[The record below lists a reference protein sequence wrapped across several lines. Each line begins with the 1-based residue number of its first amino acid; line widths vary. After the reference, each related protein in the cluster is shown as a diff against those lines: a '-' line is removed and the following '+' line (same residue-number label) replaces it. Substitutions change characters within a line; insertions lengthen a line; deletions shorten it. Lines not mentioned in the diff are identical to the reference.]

1 MDRKRNRAIESNET
15 NSEKV
20 SPPSKMTKNNSGSVT
35 LADVMKE
42 ILEIKGKMIK
52 IEEDNL
58 EFQKWIKEVKEIKEK
73 MVTIDSFIGDFRRS
87 EIEAKR
93 TSVLIKGIKFMGK
106 GKFESRTETKEC
118 LKALFTDLGGYK
130 SHMLDYYR
138 LGGKK
143 DLAEDGSKVPIRVIF
158 VDVDQKFELYD
169 LLRTHGKSPN
179 VKNVQ
184 VLNDYPKFQVAEA
197 KRLNQRSYELR
208 QQDKELRTRII
219 PRGLSLV
226 LQSRRSKEE
235 KWTLVSES

>member
-1 MDRKRNRAIESNET
+1 MKTFERQDHLKNYYSEATDAERK
-15 NSEKV
+15 
-20 SPPSKMTKNNSGSVT
+20 
-35 LADVMKE
+35 
-42 ILEIKGKMIK
+42 
-52 IEEDNL
+52 
-58 EFQKWIKEVKEIKEK
+58 EFQKWVKDMKEIKEK
-73 MVTIDSFIGDFRRS
+73 MEVIDSVIDDFRRS
-87 EIEAKR
+87 EFEAKK

-106 GKFESRTETKEC
+106 GKYETRMETKEC
-118 LKALFTDLGGYK
+118 LKALFTDLGGYT

-138 LGGKK
+138 LGGRK
-143 DLAEDGSKVPIRVIF
+143 DLTEDGSKVPIRVIF

-169 LLRTHGKSPN
+169 LFRKHGKSPN

-197 KRLNQRSYELR
+197 KKLNQRSYELR

-235 KWTLVSES
+235 KWTLVRES